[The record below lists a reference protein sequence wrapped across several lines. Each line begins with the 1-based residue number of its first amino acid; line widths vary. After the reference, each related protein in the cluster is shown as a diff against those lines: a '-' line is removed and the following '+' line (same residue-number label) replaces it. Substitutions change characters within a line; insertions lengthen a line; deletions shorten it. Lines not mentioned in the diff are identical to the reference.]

1 VHIRELLAKTN
12 VEERQV
18 RYLISEGFVPPP
30 TGGRA
35 NADYGHEHVS
45 AIKRYM
51 RLRDLG
57 FPPAAIK
64 LLLQSREGAP
74 FSIVPGITLVID
86 PELLGSGTP
95 TRLLMKRIETV
106 LTDLMKDTANA
117 NRKSRTRS
125 N

>member
-1 VHIRELLAKTN
+1 
-12 VEERQV
+12 
-18 RYLISEGFVPPP
+18 
-30 TGGRA
+30 
-35 NADYGHEHVS
+35 
-45 AIKRYM
+45 M
-51 RLRDLG
+51 RLRELG

-95 TRLLMKRIETV
+95 TRPLMKRIETL

-117 NRKSRTRS
+117 NRKSKTHS